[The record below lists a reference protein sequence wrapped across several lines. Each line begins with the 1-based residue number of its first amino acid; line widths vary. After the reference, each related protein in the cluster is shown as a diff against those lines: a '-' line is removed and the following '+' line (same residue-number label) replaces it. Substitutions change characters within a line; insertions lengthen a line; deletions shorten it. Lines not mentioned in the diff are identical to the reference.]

1 MKQAYIYKMTSPSNK
16 IYIGQTRNL
25 VKRKSYYR
33 TLSKNTQPA
42 IYNSL
47 QKYGFDAHNFQI
59 IETLPENISQDLL
72 NEREI
77 YFINYYK
84 NNGYIML
91 NIRDGGSNGKL
102 PQESIEK
109 IRLSNT
115 GRKHTDETKKKHSD
129 NAKRLGLRPPSN
141 KGKSMSEKTKQ
152 KMSESA
158 KGIVKAKGLSNA
170 KSRCVAQLL
179 NNEIVYVFETITEAI
194 NLTGIPKNTITRTIK
209 NSNNHYGGGYKWK
222 YISKEEFLSLKL
234 KNQDIYKRIEL
245 IQEKK
250 VVAIYNNG
258 NEIIFNSISE
268 AAKQLNAHS
277 SNIIKVLQRKRKTT
291 NNINFKY
298 LENGTI

>member
-25 VKRKSYYR
+25 IKRKSYYR
-33 TLSKNTQPA
+33 TLNRNTQPA

-47 QKYGFDAHNFQI
+47 QKYGFENHNFEI
-59 IETLPENISQDLL
+59 IETLPEDSSQDLL

-77 YFINYYK
+77 YYINYYK

-91 NIRDGGSNGKL
+91 NIKEGGSSGKL
-102 PQESIEK
+102 PEESIEK
-109 IRLSNT
+109 IRLANT
-115 GRKHTDETKKKHSD
+115 GRKHSEETKRKHSE
-129 NAKRLGLRPPSN
+129 NAKRLGLKPPSN
-141 KGKSMSEKTKQ
+141 KGKHMSEKTKQ

-158 KGIVKAKGLSNA
+158 MGIVKAKGLKNA

-179 NNEIVYVFETITEAI
+179 NDKIVYVFETITEAI
-194 NLTGIPKNTITRTIK
+194 NLTGIPKNTIIRTIK
-209 NSNNHYGGGYKWK
+209 NSDNHYGGGYKWK
-222 YISKEEFLSLKL
+222 YISKEEFLLLKL

-250 VVAIYNNG
+250 IIAIYNNG
-258 NEIIFNSISE
+258 DEIIFKSISE
-268 AAKQLNAHS
+268 AAKQLDVFS
-277 SNIIKVLQRKRKTT
+277 SNIIKVLRGERKTT

-298 LENGTI
+298 L